1 MIKVCLIFGA
11 VGDEMCLIF
20 GDVGDEMCLIFRD
33 VVVDTTSSATS
44 CINLKDNFAKDA
56 RLTKNIV

>member
-1 MIKVCLIFGA
+1 MLVMKDDKVCLIFGD
-11 VGDEMCLIF
+11 VDDETCLIF
-20 GDVGDEMCLIFRD
+20 GD

>member
-1 MIKVCLIFGA
+1 MLVMKDDKVCLIFGD
-11 VGDEMCLIF
+11 VDDETCLIF
-20 GDVGDEMCLIFRD
+20 GDV
-33 VVVDTTSSATS
+33 VVDTTSSTSSATS

>member
-1 MIKVCLIFGA
+1 MCLICND
-11 VGDEMCLIF
+11 VGHVDDEMCLIF